1 MKQHSHGQM
10 YICKPEN
17 GCQGQGIFLI
27 DSPAKLDP
35 TVPLVVQEY
44 MASPLLID
52 GLKFDLRI
60 YVLITSVTPLRVF
73 LYEDGIAR
81 FATERN
87 IVTIQPFKLR
97 IRIIFVIVTL
107 I

>member
-1 MKQHSHGQM
+1 MKQHSYGQM
-10 YICKPEN
+10 YICKPDN

-27 DSPAKLDP
+27 DSPSKLDP
-35 TVPLVVQEY
+35 AISLVVQEY

-81 FATERN
+81 FATERKELC
-87 IVTIQPFKLR
+87 I
-97 IRIIFVIVTL
+97 
-107 I
+107 

>member
-1 MKQHSHGQM
+1 MMKQHTAGQT

-27 DSPAKLDP
+27 DSPTKLDP
-35 TVPLVVQEY
+35 SVPLIVQEY
-44 MASPLLID
+44 LSSPLLID

-60 YVLITSVTPLRVF
+60 YVLITSVAPLRVF

-81 FATERN
+81 FATERRTN
-87 IVTIQPFKLR
+87 LS
-97 IRIIFVIVTL
+97 
-107 I
+107 

>member
-1 MKQHSHGQM
+1 MKQHSPGKT

-27 DSPAKLDP
+27 DSPGKLDP
-35 TVPLVVQEY
+35 SSPLIVQEY
-44 MASPLLID
+44 LSDPLLVE

-81 FATERN
+81 FATEGMDDSS
-87 IVTIQPFKLR
+87 
-97 IRIIFVIVTL
+97 
-107 I
+107 